1 MTVNDEVLINVDHVS
16 KSFTGAVGDTLLV
29 LDDINLDLRAS
40 EIVALLG
47 RSGSGK
53 STLLRTIA
61 GLIGPS
67 SGSVRYRGEELNGAN
82 PGAAMVFQTFAL
94 MPWLTVQ
101 DNVELGL
108 AARGVA
114 PADRTARA
122 LKAIDMIGLD
132 GFESAYPKE
141 LSGGMGQRVGF
152 ARALVLEPDL
162 LLMDEPFSALDV
174 LTAENLRTELMALWA
189 GENFPT
195 RAICLVTHNIEE
207 AVLLADRVIVLSA
220 NPGHIRAELRV
231 ELDIHP
237 YSPRHEDCISSAPAS
252 RGGPCFR
259 QRRHYCLLHD
269 RRQHTIP
276 ITPRRWKCPRGRCP
290 FPRRSARRCRG
301 SSARRSAGTGTPGR
315 RRSRNGRSCP
325 RPARPRAARRCA
337 NDSGSRPKPLT
348 VNGVQAYHGDARR
361 HPAREPQPAARAH
374 ARRLLRAAGR
384 RGRQRPR
391 PSTWRASAA
400 SRCCRSTTVVRPSSP
415 IPPRSTTAWR
425 SWKGAL
431 EDGGPEEHG
440 DLRHVRRRRA
450 DAVDGAAREAG
461 RLPLPGRDRAGHAD
475 VRSDRTGDSFQTNHM
490 VDNVLVGSDGRC
502 DAMAKL
508 YANGHDLKD
517 PMLSPV
523 YGDMHGFPPTLLT
536 TGTRDL
542 AAQQHRARAPQAAPG
557 RRRSRTARL
566 RRAVA
571 RALHAG
577 RGRAGDEGGVR
588 GDREVLR

>member
-29 LDDINLDLRAS
+29 LDDINLDLRAG

-61 GLIGPS
+61 GLIGPT

-108 AARGVA
+108 AARGGV

-141 LSGGMGQRVGF
+141 LSGGMRQRVGF

-231 ELDIHP
+231 ELDRP
-237 YSPRHEDCISSAPAS
+237 RDRRSPAFAALVDKLYGLLTGVEPGVTEPEPTEATPTSRALPNATVGGLAGLVEIVYARGGSADIPDIAAELNFEIDDLLPLVDAAALLDMLYVSSGDLELTSVGKEFTAADIQTSKQIFATQVRTRAPLVRTICKALGASSDGSLRAGFFLDLLRRGFGPEDAQQQLDTAIDWGRYAELFDYDADTDQITADPAAGVVAPA
-252 RGGPCFR
+252 
-259 QRRHYCLLHD
+259 
-269 RRQHTIP
+269 
-276 ITPRRWKCPRGRCP
+276 
-290 FPRRSARRCRG
+290 
-301 SSARRSAGTGTPGR
+301 
-315 RRSRNGRSCP
+315 
-325 RPARPRAARRCA
+325 
-337 NDSGSRPKPLT
+337 T
-348 VNGVQAYHGDARR
+348 V
-361 HPAREPQPAARAH
+361 
-374 ARRLLRAAGR
+374 
-384 RGRQRPR
+384 
-391 PSTWRASAA
+391 
-400 SRCCRSTTVVRPSSP
+400 
-415 IPPRSTTAWR
+415 
-425 SWKGAL
+425 
-431 EDGGPEEHG
+431 
-440 DLRHVRRRRA
+440 
-450 DAVDGAAREAG
+450 
-461 RLPLPGRDRAGHAD
+461 
-475 VRSDRTGDSFQTNHM
+475 
-490 VDNVLVGSDGRC
+490 
-502 DAMAKL
+502 
-508 YANGHDLKD
+508 
-517 PMLSPV
+517 
-523 YGDMHGFPPTLLT
+523 
-536 TGTRDL
+536 
-542 AAQQHRARAPQAAPG
+542 
-557 RRRSRTARL
+557 
-566 RRAVA
+566 
-571 RALHAG
+571 
-577 RGRAGDEGGVR
+577 
-588 GDREVLR
+588 